1 MKYTAD
7 LETDYK
13 DVVNRAY
20 SVFKDTGKAMRW
32 LNSPCVAL
40 GGQTPALILDEPA
53 GVDLVMNT
61 LGRIEYGV
69 FS

>member
-1 MKYTAD
+1 MKSTAD
-7 LETDYK
+7 LETNHK

-20 SVFKDTGKAMRW
+20 SVFKDSDKAMRW
-32 LNSPCVAL
+32 LNSPCIAL
-40 GGQTPALILDEPA
+40 GGQTPALLLDNPD